1 MEDWTD
7 IFGEE
12 LKDIEETLPAD
23 DWAVVRQKYSAVQRR
38 RKAAW
43 WWSGAAASVAA
54 VLALVLL
61 LFRDTPQQEPQGPVI
76 ADNAVVTDS
85 LEVIDTLETPTE
97 DDTPAARLLSQPEDD
112 LVADAGEPQQEAP
125 QHETPH
131 EEVQQYCDSKEDI
144 NAEEPEVEEP
154 VFDVVR
160 DTVTSVV
167 ETLMA
172 DSEIPGDARVDEP
185 EPTYEW
191 GFEDFPEEETKRRKV
206 RMAVGM
212 SATGGMSGGQL
223 IPKMM
228 DPMTDHVNPSPS
240 PPDYDPDLSDSTG
253 INTPDDPL
261 AAFAPRRMNG
271 NGKKVLS
278 KSEDHHLPIS
288 YGVSARFTLTTRFS
302 LNTGLNYTLYQ
313 SEFTTEY
320 TDGSVLHEKQSAHYL
335 GIPLRCDWMIV
346 DKPYFGM
353 YLGVGG
359 QVDRCVYAKRA
370 GERLY
375 DDAFLFSFT
384 AAAGL
389 QYNINSRFSLYLEPE
404 FSANLNKGN
413 VRTYRTKHEYILTA
427 RAGLR
432 INL

>member
-23 DWAVVRQKYSAVQRR
+23 DWAVVQQKYSAVQRR
-38 RKAAW
+38 RKAVW

-61 LFRDTPQQEPQGPVI
+61 LFRNVPVQEPQMPVI
-76 ADNAVVTDS
+76 ADNAVVADS
-85 LEVIDTLETPTE
+85 LEVMDTLEI
-97 DDTPAARLLSQPEDD
+97 QPDDD
-112 LVADAGEPQQEAP
+112 LVADAGDPQQEAP

-131 EEVQQYCDSKEDI
+131 EEVQQYGDSKEDVD
-144 NAEEPEVEEP
+144 AEEPEVEEP

-191 GFEDFPEEETKRRKV
+191 GFEDFPEEVTKRRKV

-228 DPMTDHVNPSPS
+228 DPMLDQENPSPF
-240 PPDYDPDLSDSTG
+240 PPDFEPDPSDSTG
-253 INTPDDPL
+253 INTPDDPH
-261 AAFAPRRMNG
+261 ADFAPRRMNG
-271 NGKKVLS
+271 SGKKVLS

-288 YGVSARFTLTTRFS
+288 YGVSARFTLTKRFS

-346 DKPYFGM
+346 DRPYFGM

-359 QVDRCVYAKRA
+359 QVDRCIYAKRA

>member
-23 DWAVVRQKYSAVQRR
+23 DWAVVRQKYDAVQRR

-61 LFRDTPQQEPQGPVI
+61 LFRDVPGQEPQMPVI
-76 ADNAVVTDS
+76 ADNAVVADS
-85 LEVIDTLETPTE
+85 LEVMDTLEILP
-97 DDTPAARLLSQPEDD
+97 DDD
-112 LVADAGEPQQEAP
+112 LVADAGEPQHEAP
-125 QHETPH
+125 QQEDPQQEVPQ
-131 EEVQQYCDSKEDI
+131 EEL
-144 NAEEPEVEEP
+144 NPEEAVEEP

-185 EPTYEW
+185 GPAYEW
-191 GFEDFPEEETKRRKV
+191 GFEDFPEEVAKKRKV
-206 RMAVGM
+206 KIAVGM

-228 DPMTDHVNPSPS
+228 DPMLDQVNPSPS
-240 PPDYDPDLSDSTG
+240 PPDYDPDPEPSDSTG
-253 INTPDDPL
+253 MNTPDDPH
-261 AAFAPRRMNG
+261 AAFAPKRMNG

-288 YGVSARFTLTTRFS
+288 YGVSARFTLTKKFS

-346 DKPYFGM
+346 DRPYFGM

-359 QVDRCVYAKRA
+359 QVDRCIYAKRA

-389 QYNINSRFSLYLEPE
+389 QYNINNRFSLYLEPE
-404 FSANLNKGN
+404 FSVNLNKGN